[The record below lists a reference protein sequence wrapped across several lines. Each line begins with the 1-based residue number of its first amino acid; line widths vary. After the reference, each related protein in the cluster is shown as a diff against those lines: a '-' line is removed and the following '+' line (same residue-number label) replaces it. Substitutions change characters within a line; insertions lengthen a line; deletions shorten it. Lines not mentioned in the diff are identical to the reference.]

1 MLWDLPGGGV
11 APSMAGGDDAL
22 DVSTQGYVNSMQLHT
37 MSCVVVVVGLH
48 DTEVALNVVNACHED
63 HVPLVLVQTHVD
75 ELVRD
80 ALKKEGRQVDA
91 ESLHARLESLLEG
104 RRAYLRQTYQL
115 TEQDALFLTNLT
127 PYTDPDVHRALDRAE
142 ASCYEL
148 PACLSAILNR
158 THDRHAESRDVL
170 HRWLDS
176 LIQTAG
182 YHLAYVAGVRSTH

>member
-104 RRAYLRQTYQL
+104 AAPTFVRR
-115 TEQDALFLTNLT
+115 TNSPSRT
-127 PYTDPDVHRALDRAE
+127 PSSSPTLPRTPTPMFTAPWIVPRPVVMNSPPVSRPSSTAPTIVMPSRAT
-142 ASCYEL
+142 C
-148 PACLSAILNR
+148 CI
-158 THDRHAESRDVL
+158 
-170 HRWLDS
+170 
-176 LIQTAG
+176 AG
-182 YHLAYVAGVRSTH
+182 SIR